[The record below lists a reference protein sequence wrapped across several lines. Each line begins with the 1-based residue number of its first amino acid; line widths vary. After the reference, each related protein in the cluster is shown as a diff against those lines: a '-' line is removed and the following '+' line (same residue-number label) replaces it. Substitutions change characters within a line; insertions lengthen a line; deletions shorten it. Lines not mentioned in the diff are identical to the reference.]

1 MDIDSPMNFKKENV
15 NIPRVL
21 DQAGSFN
28 SLPFITAVEKRAS
41 VVRSMQYWSEGNTLT
56 NLAPTFGD
64 V

>member
-15 NIPRVL
+15 NIPKVL

-56 NLAPTFGD
+56 T
-64 V
+64 